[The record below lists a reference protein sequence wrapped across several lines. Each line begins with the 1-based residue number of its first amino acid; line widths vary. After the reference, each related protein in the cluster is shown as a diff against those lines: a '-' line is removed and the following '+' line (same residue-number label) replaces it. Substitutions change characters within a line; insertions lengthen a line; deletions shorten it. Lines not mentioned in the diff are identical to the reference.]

1 MANLEWPS
9 VSPCLLCIDAIH
21 RFHPG
26 NLWSYKPTNNWQAS
40 QEIKEIV
47 LGKEVVLHLG
57 ERLAMTIPENVSTTL
72 RSSDKASTCRCYA
85 VVCFFK
91 DFILLM
97 H

>member
-1 MANLEWPS
+1 M
-9 VSPCLLCIDAIH
+9 
-21 RFHPG
+21 
-26 NLWSYKPTNNWQAS
+26 
-40 QEIKEIV
+40 
-47 LGKEVVLHLG
+47 VLHLG
-57 ERLAMTIPENVSTTL
+57 ERLAMTIPENVYTTL